1 LLYLVKLRNI
11 TWETN
16 YVIVSQNALGMMG
29 RRKLRKA
36 LPYNVSKMASNLYR
50 HKNILLMNYSWFILS
65 ATNRPFQD
73 AKVCGELVCSKCIEN
88 NEEVKF
94 F

>member
-1 LLYLVKLRNI
+1 
-11 TWETN
+11 
-16 YVIVSQNALGMMG
+16 M
-29 RRKLRKA
+29 
-36 LPYNVSKMASNLYR
+36 
-50 HKNILLMNYSWFILS
+50 

-94 F
+94 FDDVGPKKPFKVYILNKHRSLKFNDSICTLVKRCT

>member
-1 LLYLVKLRNI
+1 MFPKWRQIYTDIRD
-11 TWETN
+11 
-16 YVIVSQNALGMMG
+16 
-29 RRKLRKA
+29 
-36 LPYNVSKMASNLYR
+36 

-65 ATNRPFQD
+65 ATTRPFQD